1 MEFSDFCRANGLIV
15 KHSLQYD
22 KWVPTPTV
30 DHPRSNNGRYKFLG
44 EVGWAINWATMD
56 KPATWF
62 ADGKTKN
69 SPEIR
74 ARINTSN
81 TERKQLADIAA
92 DRAASIMEC
101 CRLDTHPYLE
111 KKGFEKEQG
120 NVFIKDARKILAI
133 PMRCNSQ
140 LVGCQLI
147 DEEGRKKFL
156 HGQISKGAVFM
167 IGTKGTPI
175 FCEGYATGLSIRD
188 ILGKLNLPHVI
199 YICFSASNMEL
210 VARNVGRG
218 IVVADNDPNSIGER
232 SAKNTG
238 HPYWISETVGEDFN
252 DYHLKHGTFKASQ
265 SLKKLL
271 LSLKNGPQSA

>member
-1 MEFSDFCRANGLIV
+1 
-15 KHSLQYD
+15 
-22 KWVPTPTV
+22 
-30 DHPRSNNGRYKFLG
+30 
-44 EVGWAINWATMD
+44 MD
-56 KPATWF
+56 KPVTWF
-62 ADGKTKN
+62 ADGKTKH

-74 ARINTSN
+74 ARISNAN

-92 DRAASIMEC
+92 DRAASIMEHC
-101 CRLDTHPYLE
+101 YLDKHPYLA
-111 KKGFEKEQG
+111 KKGFEEEQG
-120 NVFIKDARKILAI
+120 NVFLKNARKILAI
-133 PMRCNSQ
+133 PMRCNSH

-156 HGQISKGAVFM
+156 HGQVSKGAVFM

-175 FCEGYATGLSIRD
+175 FCEGYATGLSVRNIMS
-188 ILGKLNLPHVI
+188 KLNLPHVI

-210 VARNVGRG
+210 IARNISRG
-218 IVVADNDPNSIGER
+218 IVIADNDPNGIGER

-252 DYHLKHGTFKASQ
+252 DYHMKQGTFKASQ

-271 LSLKNGPQSA
+271 LSLKTLPQSA